1 MNKSKTRP
9 LNTQKYKLLCIIN
22 QKKKTSK
29 PAQIMQEFKVEGG
42 VAKEKRYE
50 TT

>member
-9 LNTQKYKLLCIIN
+9 LNTQKYKLQCIIN
-22 QKKKTSK
+22 QKKTSK